1 MMVYQNDEL
10 LVHYQPKP
18 EEKQNQYSGTKSFTS
33 TAVGFAVQEGLF
45 SMEDYVLDYTLHPGK
60 RGGWGNR
67 ARICLSF
74 LEYARWH
81 VPCGWKIRTVLHRD
95 AKLEYVITIAQE
107 RNISKAAEQTCWQCR
122 FSLPVCLWN
131 LPECA
136 VFPLAAAKGEEGL
149 NLFCAVFHPATE
161 PVPHIL

>member
-45 SMEDYVLDYTLHPGK
+45 LHGELCAGLHPTSL
-60 RGGWGNR
+60 
-67 ARICLSF
+67 LS
-74 LEYARWH
+74 
-81 VPCGWKIRTVLHRD
+81 
-95 AKLEYVITIAQE
+95 
-107 RNISKAAEQTCWQCR
+107 
-122 FSLPVCLWN
+122 
-131 LPECA
+131 ECA

-149 NLFCAVFHPATE
+149 SLFCAVFHPATE